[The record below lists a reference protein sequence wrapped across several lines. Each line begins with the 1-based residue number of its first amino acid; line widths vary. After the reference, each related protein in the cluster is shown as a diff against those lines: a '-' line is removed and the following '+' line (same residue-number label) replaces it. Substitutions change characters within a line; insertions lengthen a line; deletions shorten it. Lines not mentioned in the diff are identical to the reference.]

1 MSPKDSKKSTKGA
14 HIMASGEEIPEM
26 ALRILDAAMALF
38 ATKGYSATSVREIVQ
53 AADVTNP
60 MLYYYFENKEGLFH
74 RLINLLF
81 EDMQH
86 RVDVALKDF
95 APQGFRAQLREVIR
109 LHIEAAQQSPVALQ
123 FIYAV
128 LFGPRDSYPDFDP
141 IAKRAPSILQLL
153 KVFKKAEENGSF
165 TPHTGFT
172 HEFLTMQFFGMLNQH
187 LLLVLVEE
195 SHAECSSQHIIRP
208 FIHPRLGDEMI
219 DHLMNFFI
227 RGAGTLQDATS

>member
-1 MSPKDSKKSTKGA
+1 MSQKESKKTTRGA
-14 HIMASGEEIPEM
+14 HIMASGEEVPEM
-26 ALRILDAAMALF
+26 AARILDAAMTLF

-74 RLINLLF
+74 KLINLLF
-81 EDMQH
+81 EDMQL
-86 RVDVALKDF
+86 RVDVALRDF
-95 APQGFRAQLREVIR
+95 EPQGFRAQLHEIIR
-109 LHIEAAQQSPVALQ
+109 LHIQAAQQSPVALQ

-153 KVFKKAEENGSF
+153 EVFKKAEEDGSF
-165 TPHTGFT
+165 TPHAGFT

-187 LLLVLVEE
+187 LLLILVEE
-195 SHAECSSQHIIRP
+195 SHAECSNQHTIDP
-208 FIHPRLGDEMI
+208 FTHPRLGEEMI
-219 DHLMNFFI
+219 EHLMNFFLK
-227 RGAGTLQDATS
+227 GAGTLKDATS